1 MNMHPKGLAMLEPDQ
16 TLTVTTTT
24 LEGYTP
30 HEREELES
38 VINAARRGREE
49 RVESDEALDQTPAT

>member
-1 MNMHPKGLAMLEPDQ
+1 MLEPDQ